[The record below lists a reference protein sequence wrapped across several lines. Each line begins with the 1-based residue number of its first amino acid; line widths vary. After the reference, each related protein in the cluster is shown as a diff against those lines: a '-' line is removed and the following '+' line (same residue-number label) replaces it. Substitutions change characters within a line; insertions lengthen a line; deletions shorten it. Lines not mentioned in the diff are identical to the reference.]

1 MEDRIFATA
10 SLAVEG
16 PEDAEVDLLLSTY
29 RIEHFLPSS
38 YRNLNF

>member
-16 PEDAEVDLLLSTY
+16 PEDAEVVLLLLSY
-29 RIEHFLPSS
+29 GSAF
-38 YRNLNF
+38 

>member
-16 PEDAEVDLLLSTY
+16 PEDAEVELLLLTY
-29 RIEHFLPSS
+29 LIEQSLPSS
-38 YRNLNF
+38 CWNLNF